1 MFLNMSKTISDKIDP
16 NRLPNQPFG
25 LKAETTLHRTT
36 FTPSSANPGETLY
49 INIPKLSGNNV
60 IVPNSVKLAF
70 NIDVAGHA
78 NNTLVNNFGRN
89 LVSNFKVIFGGE
101 TLQDTKRYDLFATYH
116 DLFLPKNER
125 AKRLKQGIS
134 APNMRKLRTGAGDAD
149 TSDAGQVTIGKV
161 YSNRY
166 HIPINH
172 PILDDHGVFRPRSLK
187 GTLSFEITLA
197 SALDIVNSS
206 DVSTAPTYTLKNLE
220 LEYTSISSDYLA
232 QEAAVA
238 YASGNG
244 FFYEN
249 VLLHKTLDISKPND
263 SVINEHINVP
273 RRSMTGI
280 LCLFND
286 TITAGARDAESF
298 INPAMLSV
306 SININGMPNK
316 LYSKNMI
323 TTDFYDSIMK
333 RMGALND
340 NFGDCIVKPLS
351 FYAGNMFGLWI
362 DLRTFPDEGIHGGGF
377 SLDST
382 SSDGVKLE
390 IRRKAGG
397 SGKVTCYIYVVS
409 DAIVEIMNSGLAS
422 IKY

>member
-1 MFLNMSKTISDKIDP
+1 MSRTISEKIDP
-16 NRLPNQPFG
+16 NRMPKQPFG
-25 LKAETTLHRTT
+25 LKAETTLQRIT

-60 IVPNSVKLAF
+60 IVPGSVRLAF
-70 NIDVAGHA
+70 NIDVGGHA
-78 NNTLVNNFGRN
+78 DNTLVNNLGRN
-89 LVSNFKVIFGGE
+89 LVSNFKVVLDGE
-101 TLQDTKRYDLFATYH
+101 TLQDTKRYDLFMTYH

-125 AKRLKQGIS
+125 TKRLKQGMS

-149 TSDAGQVTIGKV
+149 TADAGQVVLGKI

-172 PILDDHGVFRPRSLK
+172 PILDNHGVFHPRSLRE
-187 GTLSFEITLA
+187 TLTFEITLA
-197 SALDIVNSS
+197 PVLDIVNSS

-220 LEYTSISSDYLA
+220 LEYSSISSDYLA
-232 QEAAVA
+232 QEASAA
-238 YASGNG
+238 YASGKG
-244 FFYEN
+244 FYYEN
-249 VLLHKTLDISKPND
+249 ILLHKTFEISKPDD
-263 SVINEHINVP
+263 SVINEHINVS

-280 LCLFND
+280 LCLFNE
-286 TITAGARDAESF
+286 IPTAGTRDAEKF

-306 SININGMPNK
+306 AININGMPNK

-333 RMGALND
+333 RMEPQSAHV
-340 NFGDCIVKPLS
+340 GDSIVKPLS

-362 DLRTFPDEGIHGGGF
+362 DLRTFPDEVIHGGGF
-377 SLDST
+377 SLDTST
-382 SSDGVKLE
+382 DGVKLE

-397 SGKVTCYIYVVS
+397 SGKVTCFIYVVS
-409 DAIVEIMNSGLAS
+409 DALVEVMNNGLAS

>member
-1 MFLNMSKTISDKIDP
+1 MSKTISDKIDP
-16 NRLPNQPFG
+16 NRMPKQPFG

-60 IVPNSVKLAF
+60 IVPNSVYLSF
-70 NIDVAGHA
+70 NIDVGGHVD
-78 NNTLVNNFGRN
+78 NTLVNNLGRN
-89 LVSNFKVIFGGE
+89 LVSNFKVILGGE

-116 DLFLPKNER
+116 DLFLSKNER
-125 AKRLKQGIS
+125 TKSLKQGIS
-134 APNMRKLRTGAGDAD
+134 SPNMRKLRTGAGDAV
-149 TSDAGQVTIGKV
+149 TSDAGLVAIGKI

-172 PILDDHGVFRPRSLK
+172 PILDDHGVFYPRSLH

-197 SALDIVNSS
+197 PVLDIVNSS
-206 DVSTAPTYTLKNLE
+206 DVSTAPTYILKNLE

-232 QEAAVA
+232 QEAAAA
-238 YASGNG
+238 YTSGKG
-244 FFYEN
+244 FCYEN
-249 VLLHKTLDISKPND
+249 VLLHKTIEISKPDD

-286 TITAGARDAESF
+286 APSPGARDAESF

-306 SININGMPNK
+306 AININGMPNK

-333 RMGALND
+333 RMTRPSGEL
-340 NFGDCIVKPLS
+340 GDCIVKPLS

-362 DLRTFPDEGIHGGGF
+362 DLRTFPDEEIHGGGF

-382 SSDGVKLE
+382 SDGVKLE

-397 SGKVTCYIYVVS
+397 SGKVTCFIYVVS
-409 DAIVEIMNSGLAS
+409 DAIVEVMNGALDS